1 MWRTSLASQQCQ
13 YRNVK
18 EHRYAVYILA
28 SRSHNFYVGVT
39 NSLDRR
45 MRQHKRHLFEGGFT
59 ARYNI
64 ERLVWYQIF
73 GDIRDAIAREKQI
86 KRWRREK
93 KILLIESLNPT
104 WQDLSEEWGKPILPL
119 RRTADPS
126 AALGMTNRKA
136 NCQLPN
142 AALPGTSLAN

>member
-1 MWRTSLASQQCQ
+1 
-13 YRNVK
+13 VK

-28 SRSHNFYVGVT
+28 SRSHTFYVGVT
-39 NSLDRR
+39 NDVERR
-45 MRQHKRHLFEGGFT
+45 VRQHKKHAFEGCFT

-93 KILLIESLNPT
+93 KIKLIESLNPT
-104 WQDLSEEWGKPILPL
+104 WQDLSEEWGKLILPL

-126 AALGMTNRKA
+126 ASLGMTNHKKS
-136 NCQLPN
+136 
-142 AALPGTSLAN
+142 G

>member
-1 MWRTSLASQQCQ
+1 MIGGVR
-13 YRNVK
+13 

-28 SRSHNFYVGVT
+28 SRSHTFYVGVT
-39 NSLDRR
+39 NDVERR
-45 MRQHKRHLFEGGFT
+45 VRQHKERVFEDCFT
-59 ARYNI
+59 AKYNI

-93 KILLIESLNPT
+93 KINLIESLNPT

-126 AALGMTNRKA
+126 AALGDDKR
-136 NCQLPN
+136 
-142 AALPGTSLAN
+142 

>member
-1 MWRTSLASQQCQ
+1 M
-13 YRNVK
+13 K

-45 MRQHKRHLFEGGFT
+45 MRQHKQHLFEEGFT

-73 GDIRDAIAREKQI
+73 GDIREAIAREKQI

-93 KILLIESLNPT
+93 KVLLIESLNPT

-119 RRTADPS
+119 RKTADPS
-126 AALGMTNRKA
+126 ATLRSARDDVGTMAKAL
-136 NCQLPN
+136 
-142 AALPGTSLAN
+142 